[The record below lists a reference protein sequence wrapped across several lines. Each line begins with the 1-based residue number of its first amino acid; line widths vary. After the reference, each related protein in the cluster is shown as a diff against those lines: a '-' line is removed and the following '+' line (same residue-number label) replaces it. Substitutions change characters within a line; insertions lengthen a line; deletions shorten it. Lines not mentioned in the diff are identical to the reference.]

1 MRESDLLDARYT
13 VDTPENVTFAY
24 DVAGIGSRFLAAIVD
39 TLLLMLVL
47 LVLVGIVV
55 WQSQF
60 IDPMIGV
67 AIVIGSWT
75 LLLLAYYVLFEVFWR
90 GQSPGKRMVGL
101 RVVRDGGRPVTFFAS
116 SVRNL
121 VRLADFLP
129 GFYGLGVIVMFVD
142 QRARRLGDLAAGT
155 LVVKEHGAVTLESLT
170 RRADPLPSP
179 ATNNAAPVTL
189 QLPNLHLITEADY
202 DLVQEFLRRR
212 RELGYTSRNELGA
225 QLATTLRTRLGI
237 PPDPY
242 HEAFLE
248 YLVYEYRLSRQQT
261 SATE

>member
-1 MRESDLLDARYT
+1 MQEPDLLDVRYT

-47 LVLVGIVV
+47 LTLVGIVI

-60 IDPMIGV
+60 IDPVIGV
-67 AIVIGSWT
+67 AIVVGSWV
-75 LLLLAYYVLFEVFWR
+75 LLLLAYYILFEVFWQ
-90 GQSPGKRMVGL
+90 GQSLGKRIVGL

-116 SVRNL
+116 SVRN
-121 VRLADFLP
+121 VIRLADFLP

-142 QRARRLGDLAAGT
+142 RRARRLGDLAAGT
-155 LVVKEHGAVTLESLT
+155 LVVKERSAVTLESLT
-170 RRADPLPSP
+170 QRADPLPSP
-179 ATNNAAPVTL
+179 VKTGAASDTL
-189 QLPNLHLITEADY
+189 QLPNLHLISETDY

-212 RELGYTSRNELGA
+212 RELGYTSRHELGT
-225 QLATTLRTRLGI
+225 QLATTLRTRLGM
-237 PPDPY
+237 PPDQY

-248 YLVYEYRLSRQQT
+248 YLVYEYRLSRQQA